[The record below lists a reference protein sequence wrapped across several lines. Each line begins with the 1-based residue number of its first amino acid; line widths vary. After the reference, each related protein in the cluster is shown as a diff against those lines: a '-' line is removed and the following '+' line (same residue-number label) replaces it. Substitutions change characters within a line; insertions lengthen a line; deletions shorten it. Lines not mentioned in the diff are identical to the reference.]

1 MQLLNPKQYQRE
13 HADEASRQLV
23 EKTIAFFENKGLR
36 RIKEDDQSMVW
47 YEDFLRFI
55 KEEGVFAR
63 LLTPAA
69 YGEGDPT
76 RRWDMWRISEFN
88 EILAFYGL
96 CYWYAWQVTIL
107 GLGPIWMGS
116 NEEAKKRTA
125 RLLAEGGV
133 FAFGL
138 SEKTHGA
145 DLYSTEMT
153 LTPQQDGSWLANGS
167 KYYIGN
173 GNCAALVATFGRM
186 AGTGEYVFFV
196 ADPKKPQYECVKKID
211 TSGVRQAYVAEY
223 ALHDYP
229 VSGTDILSRG
239 DLAWNSSLNTINIGK
254 FELGCASIGICTH
267 AFYEAL
273 NHAAG
278 RNLYGRFV
286 TDFPHVRRL
295 FTEAYARLCAMKLFA
310 MRAADYLRAASDDDR
325 RYLLFNP
332 VVKMKVT
339 GQGEK
344 VIALLHEVIAAKGYE
359 QDTYFEMALR
369 DIGMLPK
376 LEGTEHV
383 NMALI
388 IKFVKN
394 YFFNPQ
400 DYPEVPRR
408 SEAGDDSYL
417 FRQQTGGLARV
428 RFPDYRLAYAGVD
441 SPNITVFREQVELL
455 RRLLIEAPPSAD
467 QAGNI
472 DYMLA
477 AGQLFTL
484 VVYGQ
489 LILENAKIYAIDND
503 LREEMFAFLIR
514 DFSSFALQMN
524 LNYEN
529 SAAQETFYSSMI
541 RKPATNSQAAER
553 VWTGQVYALRDQYVM
568 NT

>member
-1 MQLLNPKQYQRE
+1 
-13 HADEASRQLV
+13 
-23 EKTIAFFENKGLR
+23 
-36 RIKEDDQSMVW
+36 MVW
-47 YEDFLRFI
+47 YEDFLLFI
-55 KEEGVFAR
+55 KEEQIFAD
-63 LLTPAA
+63 LLTPTA
-69 YGEGDPT
+69 YGEGKT
-76 RRWDMWRISEFN
+76 GKRWDMWRLSEFN

-107 GLGPIWMGS
+107 GLGPIWMGE
-116 NEEAKKRTA
+116 NEEVKKKTA
-125 RLLAEGGV
+125 ALLAEGGV

-145 DLYSTEMT
+145 DLYSSEMT
-153 LTPQQDGSWLANGS
+153 LNPQEDGTYQARGS

-173 GNCAALVATFGRM
+173 GNCAALVSTFGKI
-186 AGTGEYVFFV
+186 AGSGEYVFFV
-196 ADPKKPQYECVKKID
+196 VDPRHPQYECVKKID

-223 ALHDYP
+223 ALHAYP
-229 VSGTDILSRG
+229 IAQADILSRG
-239 DLAWNSSLNTINIGK
+239 ELAWNSSLNTINIGK

-273 NHAAG
+273 DHAAG
-278 RNLYGRFV
+278 RNLYGRSV
-286 TDFPHVRRL
+286 TDFPHVQRL
-295 FTEAYARLCAMKLFA
+295 FTEAYARLTAMKLFA
-310 MRAADYLRAASDDDR
+310 LRTCDYMRCASDLDR

-388 IKFVKN
+388 IKFVRN
-394 YFFNPQ
+394 YFFEPM
-400 DYPEVPRR
+400 DYQVIPRC

-417 FRQQTGGLARV
+417 FRQKTGGLGSI
-428 RFPDYRLAYAGVD
+428 RFPHYRKAYAEVD
-441 SPNITVFREQVELL
+441 AVNVLIFLEQVEVF
-455 RRLLIEAPPSAD
+455 RTLLIEAPPSAE
-467 QAGNI
+467 QAKNI

-484 VVYGQ
+484 IVYAQ
-489 LILENAKIYAIDND
+489 LILENAKIYGTDAD
-503 LREEMFAFLIR
+503 LLEQIFAFLVR
-514 DFSSFALQMN
+514 DFSAFALQMVLAYDN
-524 LNYEN
+524 TEE
-529 SAAQETFYSSMI
+529 QESRYYAMI
-541 RKPATNSQAAER
+541 KKPGKDSGGFAR
-553 VWTGQVYALRDQYVM
+553 VWSRQVFKLKDQYRIRD
-568 NT
+568 

>member
-1 MQLLNPKQYQRE
+1 MLLFNPQDYHRD
-13 HADEASRQLV
+13 HADAESRQLV

-36 RIKEDDQSMVW
+36 RIKEDDQAMVW
-47 YEDFLRFI
+47 YDDFLNFI
-55 KEEGVFAR
+55 KEEKIFAK

-69 YGEGDPT
+69 YGLGDPG

-88 EILAFYGL
+88 EVLAFYGL

-125 RLLAEGGV
+125 RLLAAGGV

-138 SEKTHGA
+138 SERAHGA
-145 DLYSTEMT
+145 DLYSTETT
-153 LTPQQDGSWLANGS
+153 LTPAGDGRWLANGS

-173 GNCAALVATFGRM
+173 GNCAALVSTFGKL

-196 ADPKKPQYECVKKID
+196 VDPQQPQYQCVKKID

-223 ALHDYP
+223 SLHDYP
-229 VSGTDILSRG
+229 VGDADILSRG
-239 DLAWNSSLNTINIGK
+239 DLAWNSSLNTINVGK

-278 RNLYGRFV
+278 RNLYGRYV

-295 FTEAYARLCAMKLFA
+295 FTEAYARLTAMKLFA
-310 MRAADYLRAASDDDR
+310 MRAADYMRTASDDDR

-344 VIALLHEVIAAKGYE
+344 VIALLHEVIAARGFE

-394 YFFNPQ
+394 YFFDPR

-408 SEAGDDSYL
+408 AEAGDDGYL
-417 FRQQTGGLARV
+417 FRQRTGGLAQV
-428 RFPDYRLAYAGVD
+428 RFPDYWLAYAGME
-441 SPNITVFREQVELL
+441 SPNIAVFRDQVELF
-455 RRLLIEAPPSAD
+455 RRLLIQAPPTPE

-484 VVYGQ
+484 GIYAQ
-489 LILENAKIYAIDND
+489 LILENARIYKLDPD
-503 LREEMFAFLIR
+503 LRDQIFAFLIS
-514 DFSSFALQMN
+514 DFSTFALQMT

-529 SAAQETFYSSMI
+529 TAEQGAIYSSMMQ
-541 RKPATNSQAAER
+541 KPVMNKDSAAR
-553 VWTGQVYALRDQYVM
+553 VWAEQVYALRGRYTM
-568 NT
+568 HE